1 MDYQSYLTHTTMYR
15 VFNDKENTPI
25 YSSVVLFDSFFLL
38 YVYIY
43 CYIFGLLPTL
53 SLIKN

>member
-25 YSSVVLFDSFFLL
+25 YSSVVLFDSVFCYHLHLL
-38 YVYIY
+38 S
-43 CYIFGLLPTL
+43 
-53 SLIKN
+53 SLGSP